1 MDERSVTEPWS
12 LNVNVDESV
21 GEKVGEKVGFAEA
34 MLESEIESSL
44 DAVLIVRAAPPLSSR
59 YNKRFADMW
68 SIASGAARPV
78 DADVILRLVLAQV
91 AQPAPYEADVL
102 RFRADPTTPVN
113 REMELRD
120 GRVVEAHSHAIRG
133 PRGEYL
139 GRMWIFRDLTDQ
151 RRSEAALRASHLL
164 LATTERIAHVGG
176 WEWDLVSDELTWSD
190 ETYRMYGCDPDTYVP
205 NAADFVAAIHDGDRE
220 RVKQAI
226 ARSTKEG
233 APYEGEFRVV
243 RPDGGERV
251 VHVHAEAVVDATGK
265 PVRIVGTNH
274 DVTEQKAIE
283 RGLRFANALSKAQ
296 LESSPDGI
304 LVVGADRR
312 IVSYNQKLI
321 ELWSLDADV
330 VESRSGGRAVD
341 SILHQL
347 KNPSAFLARLEELY
361 THPLQSSHEEV
372 ELADGRVFERHSSS
386 LPVADDASG
395 RIFFFRDITAR
406 KAVEG
411 QITRLARQD
420 GLTGLANRSMFVE
433 SVQLA
438 IARSGRG
445 GKGFALFYL
454 DLDHFKDVNDTLG
467 HPAGDLLLQHVAE
480 RLRASVRE
488 PDLVARFGGDEF
500 AVIAADVTD
509 STEAAAI
516 AERLGSTLREPF
528 PILGNELRIGA
539 SIGVA
544 LHGPDVSGAE
554 MLLSQADLALYRA
567 KSDGRGTYRFFAE
580 GMDGEVRARVAL
592 VSDLRQALDTE
603 QLFLAYQPQV
613 EIATGR
619 IVGLEA
625 LARWRHPRRGF
636 VGPDAFIPVA
646 EKSGLIVP
654 LGRWVI
660 RTACRQ
666 AKLWLDAGIAPAFIA
681 VNVSGAQF
689 RTPLELETTLAT
701 ILAETGL
708 PPARLEL
715 ELTESV
721 LMDAWL
727 EQRDVLLHL
736 RELGVK
742 IAIDDFGTGFSSLE
756 YLSRFP
762 VDRIKIPQCFM
773 KDLGSGPGNAAV
785 VKATIGLGRELGLRV
800 VAEGVETREQL
811 ELLKT
816 WGCREVQGYYFARPQ
831 PAAELTELLR
841 GGSIHPSRPPA
852 RGEGTN
858 HPCQPPA
865 FL

>member
-1 MDERSVTEPWS
+1 VDEASVTEPLS
-12 LNVNVDESV
+12 LSETAS
-21 GEKVGEKVGFAEA
+21 FAEA
-34 MLESEIESSL
+34 MLESELESSL
-44 DAVLIVRAAPPLSSR
+44 DAVLIVRTDSAVSR

-68 SIASGAARPV
+68 SITSGTSRPV
-78 DADVILRLVLAQV
+78 DADVILRLVLAHV
-91 AQPAPYEADVL
+91 AQPAVYLADVL
-102 RFRADPTTPVN
+102 RFRADPATPVN
-113 REMELRD
+113 LEMDLVD

-133 PRGEYL
+133 PQGQYL
-139 GRMWIFRDLTDQ
+139 GRIWVFRDLTD
-151 RRSEAALRASHLL
+151 RRVSEAALRASHVL

-176 WEWDLVSDELTWSD
+176 WDWDLVHGVLAWSD
-190 ETYRMYGCDPDTYVP
+190 ETCRMYGRDPETYVP
-205 NAADFVAAIHDGDRE
+205 SAADFLAAIHHGDRE
-220 RVKQAI
+220 RVNQAI
-226 ARSTKEG
+226 AQSTKEG
-233 APYEGEFRVV
+233 AAPYEGEFRIV
-243 RPDGGERV
+243 RPDGSERV
-251 VHVHAEAVVDATGK
+251 VHVRAEAVVDAAGK
-265 PVRIVGTNH
+265 PVRLVGTNH
-274 DVTEQKAIE
+274 DVTDQKAVE
-283 RGLRFANALSKAQ
+283 RGLQFANALSKAQ

-312 IVSYNQKLI
+312 IVSFNRKFVD
-321 ELWSLDADV
+321 LWSLDADAV
-330 VESRSGGRAVD
+330 QSHSDERGVD

-347 KNPSAFLARLEELY
+347 KHPTAFLARLEELY
-361 THPLQSSHEEV
+361 ADPLRNSYDEI
-372 ELADGRVFERHSSS
+372 ELEGGRVFERHSSP
-386 LPVADDASG
+386 LPIADDVSG

-406 KAVEG
+406 KTVEG
-411 QITRLARQD
+411 QIARLAMQD
-420 GLTGLANRSMFVE
+420 GLTGLANRSVFVE

-438 IARSGRG
+438 IARSRRS
-445 GKGFALFYL
+445 GKRFALFYL

-467 HPAGDLLLQHVAE
+467 HPAGDLLLRHVAD
-480 RLRASVRE
+480 RLRASVRD

-500 AVIAADVTD
+500 AVIAMDVTD
-509 STEAAAI
+509 PTEAATI
-516 AERLGSTLREPF
+516 ADRLGRALGEPF
-528 PILGNELRIGA
+528 PILGNDLRIGA

-544 LHGPDVSGAE
+544 LYGPDVASAE

-592 VSDLRQALDTE
+592 VSDLREALDTE

-625 LARWRHPRRGF
+625 LARWRHPRRGN
-636 VGPDAFIPVA
+636 VGPNEFIPVA
-646 EKSGLIVP
+646 ETSGLIVP

-666 AKLWLDAGIAPAFIA
+666 AKLWLDEGIAPAFLA
-681 VNVSGAQF
+681 VNVSCAQF
-689 RTPLELETTLAT
+689 RTPLELGTTLAA

-708 PPARLEL
+708 PPERLEL

-727 EQRDVLLHL
+727 EQRDVLVHL

-841 GGSIHPSRPPA
+841 RGSIHPSRPPA
-852 RGEGTN
+852 
-858 HPCQPPA
+858 A
-865 FL
+865 FARDAGANRPSQLPSSL

>member
-1 MDERSVTEPWS
+1 VDEQSVTEPRS
-12 LNVNVDESV
+12 LGDKIS
-21 GEKVGEKVGFAEA
+21 FAEA

-44 DAVLIVRAAPPLSSR
+44 DGVLIVRSDPPVCR
-59 YNKRFADMW
+59 YNERFADMW
-68 SIASGAARPV
+68 SIGSGAERPV
-78 DADVILRLVLAQV
+78 DADGLLRVVLAQV
-91 AQPAPYEADVL
+91 TEPAVYQADVL
-102 RFRADPTTPVN
+102 RFRGDPATPVD
-113 REMELRD
+113 REMELLD

-133 PRGEYL
+133 PEGEYL
-139 GRMWIFRDLTDQ
+139 GRIWVFRDLTDR

-176 WEWDLVSDELTWSD
+176 WEWDLVRDTLTWSD
-190 ETYRMYGCDPDTYVP
+190 ETFRMYGRDPDAYVP
-205 NAADFVAAIHDGDRE
+205 SATDFVAAIHQGDRQ
-220 RVKQAI
+220 RVIQAI
-226 ARSTKEG
+226 DDSKNRG
-233 APYEGEFRVV
+233 APCDGEFRIA
-243 RPDGGERV
+243 RPDGSERV
-251 VHVHAEAVVDATGK
+251 VHVHAEVAVDAAGK

-274 DVTEQKAIE
+274 DVTEQKAVE
-283 RGLRFANALSKAQ
+283 QGLRFANALSKAQ

-312 IVSYNQKLI
+312 IVSYNQKFI
-321 ELWSLDADV
+321 ELWNLGADI
-330 VESRSGGRAVD
+330 VESHSDERAVD

-347 KNPSAFLARLEELY
+347 KSPTAFLARLEELY
-361 THPLQSSHEEV
+361 ARPHQSSHEEI
-372 ELADGRVFERHSSS
+372 ELEDGRVFERHSGP
-386 LPVADDASG
+386 LPITDDTSG

-411 QITRLARQD
+411 RITRLARQD
-420 GLTGLANRSMFVE
+420 ALTGLPNRSIFVE

-438 IARSGRG
+438 IARSRRS
-445 GKGFALFYL
+445 GKAFALFYL

-467 HPAGDLLLQHVAE
+467 HPAGDLLLQQVAE
-480 RLRASVRE
+480 RLRSGVRE

-500 AVIAADVTD
+500 AVIATD
-509 STEAAAI
+509 LSDPTEAAAI

-528 PILGNELRIGA
+528 PILGNDLRIGA

-544 LHGPDVSGAE
+544 LHGADVESAE

-580 GMDGEVRARVAL
+580 GMDDEVRTRVAL
-592 VSDLRQALDTE
+592 VSDLRQALDTD

-625 LARWRHPRRGF
+625 LARWRHPKRGF
-636 VGPDAFIPVA
+636 VGPDVFIPAA

-666 AKLWLDAGIAPAFIA
+666 AKLWLDAGIGPAFVA

-689 RTPLELETTLAT
+689 RTALELETTLAA

-736 RELGVK
+736 REFGVK

-800 VAEGVETREQL
+800 VAEGVETQEQL
-811 ELLKT
+811 ELLKS

-831 PAAELTELLR
+831 PAADLTELLR
-841 GGSIHPSRPPA
+841 RGSIHPSRPPA
-852 RGEGTN
+852 TPAHAAGANR
-858 HPCQPPA
+858 PSQQPSNP
-865 FL
+865 